1 MNLPELEHEVTFGEV
16 SFSIKKLMPMEA
28 KEVFVGHVRPLLRG
42 LNAEMPNS
50 QEVASKGEDFK
61 MMLGFKMML
70 AAFTEA
76 PEAHYKAIVKA
87 MSKRITF
94 TSPSNKSP
102 LTLAGN
108 EELAFKDL
116 DMAHILL
123 LEGRAFGVNFFGSC
137 SILFEEFMRLF
148 PSSPL
153 PDPQT

>member
-1 MNLPELEHEVTFGEV
+1 MNLSELEPEVTFGDV

-28 KEVFVGHVRPLLRG
+28 KEVFMGHVRPLLRG
-42 LNAEMPNS
+42 LNAEMPDS
-50 QEVASKGEDFK
+50 QEVASKGA
-61 MMLGFKMML
+61 GIKMML

-76 PEAHYKAIVKA
+76 PEVHYKAIVKA

-94 TSPSNKSP
+94 TSPSNKSQ

-137 SILFEEFMRLF
+137 YILFEELVHLLQSL
-148 PSSPL
+148 PPL
-153 PDPQT
+153 KVPT

>member
-1 MNLPELEHEVTFGEV
+1 MC
-16 SFSIKKLMPMEA
+16 
-28 KEVFVGHVRPLLRG
+28 VRSYAG
-42 LNAEMPNS
+42 LNAEMPDS
-50 QEVASKGEDFK
+50 QGAASNGA
-61 MMLGFKMML
+61 GIKMML

-87 MSKRITF
+87 LSKRITF

-137 SILFEEFMRLF
+137 SILFEEFSAPTPEFTPAR
-148 PSSPL
+148 SA
-153 PDPQT
+153 QT

>member
-1 MNLPELEHEVTFGEV
+1 
-16 SFSIKKLMPMEA
+16 
-28 KEVFVGHVRPLLRG
+28 
-42 LNAEMPNS
+42 
-50 QEVASKGEDFK
+50 
-61 MMLGFKMML
+61 MML

-137 SILFEEFMRLF
+137 SILFEELVRLL

-153 PDPQT
+153 PECQRRPLFLECDFGGEGVMGGTQNHGA

>member
-1 MNLPELEHEVTFGEV
+1 MNLPELEPEVTFGDV

-28 KEVFVGHVRPLLRG
+28 KEVFMGHVRPLLRG
-42 LNAEMPNS
+42 LNAEMPDS
-50 QEVASKGEDFK
+50 QGAASNGA
-61 MMLGFKMML
+61 GIKMML

-87 MSKRITF
+87 LSKRITF

-137 SILFEEFMRLF
+137 SILFEELVRLL

-153 PDPQT
+153 PEVPT